1 MKTKSRFLIKQS
13 LSKKIKT
20 KWFLAANILIAVL
33 LIGLTNVDLILQ
45 AFGGDFDETNKIIVI
60 DEANTYKAFETT
72 FKSVSKNIE
81 NFEKFKLEESKK
93 TIKELKK
100 DLNEEENTIIVNIKL
115 SEDNK
120 LTADVITFDPI
131 GMLAEQT
138 LLTTLTSVKSQHT
151 LINSNISPEEYAEIT
166 SPIKLQKIVT
176 NPDIDENEEAKDLA
190 SSSALIIFLVPFFVL
205 VVMLV
210 QMVGAEINDE
220 KVSRSMEIIIS
231 NVSPKTHFFSKIIA
245 STGFV
250 LFQSILTLLYGT
262 IGLGIRSLLSSSIT
276 GDITGAFS
284 TLTTTLSEAGIF
296 DLLIQAAPLLIILF
310 VVSFLGYALLAG
322 ILASMTTSLE
332 DFQQLQT
339 PLMIILM
346 LGYYIGIMSSFF
358 DGSIFIQILS
368 YIPFMSTLIAPMLYI
383 MEQTTI
389 IDLIISN
396 ITLIITCLLLY
407 KYGIKVYKVG
417 ILNYSSKDLWKK
429 IFKSMKS

>member
-45 AFGGDFDETNKIIVI
+45 AFGGDFDETNKIIVV

-72 FKSVSKNIE
+72 FKSISKNIE
-81 NFEKFKLEESKK
+81 NFEKFELEESKK

-100 DLNEEENTIIVNIKL
+100 DLNEEEDTIIVNIKL

-131 GMLAEQT
+131 GMLTEQT
-138 LLTTLTSVKSQHT
+138 LSTTLTSVKSQHT

-276 GDITGAFS
+276 GDITGVFS